1 MATFRHLPY
10 GLTADRASQ
19 HGRLSLGGK
28 GRLRPHSTRQ
38 ARVPSVTVLPNSF
51 PAAQGAG
58 ATPRLAVVIPA
69 RNRRGSLPR
78 TLASV
83 LSDPRPDIE
92 LVVVDD
98 GSEDDTEAYL
108 ASLAD
113 PRLAWRRLP
122 VPSGANRARNEGAAL
137 TSAPLIA
144 FLDSDDA
151 FCPGRI
157 ERLIAF
163 FDANPDVACT
173 IDGFMDVADR
183 RQRLHR
189 LPDPTPDAERLRRLL
204 LCHCVPLTNSTVTVR
219 RSAFASIGGYDDGLY
234 RHQDRE
240 FLVRLGRQ
248 HRIAFGKAVDVLKY
262 REANSMSRTHAG
274 YIAGLSDFVARCE
287 DYQTPDYA
295 TILSYLTLRG
305 VLKAL
310 AQGSFG
316 VALAEIMA
324 WRRASNLPGG
334 FGAVT
339 GYFAGRRQRRQLE
352 QSLSQ
357 AATTSAE

>member
-1 MATFRHLPY
+1 M
-10 GLTADRASQ
+10 
-19 HGRLSLGGK
+19 
-28 GRLRPHSTRQ
+28 
-38 ARVPSVTVLPNSF
+38 TVLPNSF
-51 PAAQGAG
+51 PAAQGAVV
-58 ATPRLAVVIPA
+58 TPRLAVVIPA

-262 REANSMSRTHAG
+262 REANSMSRSHAG

-287 DYQTPDYA
+287 DYQTQDYA

-334 FGAVT
+334 FGVVT

-352 QSLSQ
+352 QSLAQ